1 MGKKLTL
8 NVEGTEFTKKDLKD
22 RFEKYNKLY
31 FYGKLVDILPRLKS
45 RDS

>member
-31 FYGKLVDILPRLKS
+31 FYGRLGKCKFHWMFF
-45 RDS
+45 